1 MSIGDSYSPH
11 LYNII
16 NQVSFPLELITD
28 FVIVMLL
35 LLATA
40 LISGSESAFF
50 SLNSNHIQHL
60 ANTDNAQAR
69 AVLQLHSRP
78 KKLLATL
85 LIINTVINIL
95 IALLLVR
102 ILEVLIPGGEN
113 EGLRKLV
120 DVLVVTF
127 TLVLLGEVM
136 PKVYATRN
144 NVKFASFMAF
154 PMLILFNLVT
164 PISWLLAGS
173 TRFIERKLANRPNNS
188 VTVDDLRQAIEMTS
202 GGEDI
207 SVEEKKI
214 LRGIISM
221 SNIPAKQI
229 MRHRSDMVAYGNHLS
244 LTQLLENINKDK
256 YSRVPIFEETL
267 DSIKGILYIKDLLPH
282 LKAEDDFDWSSL
294 IKAPMYIPESKRID
308 TLLEEFKQKKVHM
321 AIVIDEYGGT
331 EGLVTLED
339 VLEEIVGDIN
349 DEFDDE
355 ELSYS
360 RLDDFTFLFDGKTTI
375 SDVAKKLELKEEFI
389 QRLRGDAETIGGIM
403 TEQLGK
409 LPLKGEVI
417 VIEHLRITADAVDRF
432 RVRRVKIELKDQ
444 IK

>member
-1 MSIGDSYSPH
+1 LSIGDSYSPH